1 MLRPE
6 DPDNHQ
12 PSELADYPTV
22 IRLPIHWGDQDA
34 FGHVNNTVPIRWFES
49 SRIAYI
55 DQGCSALLQDSQKMG
70 PILASITCNY
80 RRQLH
85 FPDTVCVGARVS
97 RLGRSSLTM
106 EHVVYSETQQAI
118 AADGSSVIVVFN
130 YETNRPTRIPDEV
143 RLAIEQLEGKVFA
156 GASQATVAA

>member
-1 MLRPE
+1 MMQPE
-6 DPDNHQ
+6 EPDSVQ
-12 PSELADYPTV
+12 PSELAEFPIV
-22 IRLPIHWGDQDA
+22 IRLPIQWGDQDA

-55 DQGCSALLQDSQKMG
+55 ERGCGELLKDSQQMG

-85 FPDTVCVGARVS
+85 FPDTVRVGARVS

-106 EHVVYSETQQAI
+106 DHVVYSEKQQAV

-130 YETNRPTRIPDEV
+130 YEKNRPTRIPDEV
-143 RLAIEQLEGKVFA
+143 RAAIERVEGK
-156 GASQATVAA
+156 SLE

>member
-1 MLRPE
+1 MMKPE
-6 DPDNHQ
+6 VSGGDQPDV
-12 PSELADYPTV
+12 LVDFPTV

-55 DQGCSALLQDSQKMG
+55 GQGCSDLMQDSQKLG

-80 RRQLH
+80 RRQLR
-85 FPDTVCVGARVS
+85 FPDTLRVGARIS

-106 EHVVYSETQQAI
+106 EHVVYSETQQEI

-130 YETNRPTRIPDEV
+130 YETNRPTRISDEV
-143 RLAIEQLEGKVFA
+143 RAAIEQLEGKPFA
-156 GASQATVAA
+156 

>member
-1 MLRPE
+1 MMEPE
-6 DPDNHQ
+6 GRHGDQ
-12 PSELADYPTV
+12 PVELADFPIV
-22 IRLPIHWGDQDA
+22 IRMPIQWGDQDA

-55 DQGCSALLQDSQKMG
+55 ERGCRDLLKDSQQMG

-85 FPDTVCVGARVS
+85 FPDTVRIGARVS

-106 EHVVYSETQQAI
+106 DHVVYSETQQAV

-130 YETNRPTRIPDEV
+130 YEKNRPTRIPDEV
-143 RLAIEQLEGKVFA
+143 RAAIEQVEGRTFE
-156 GASQATVAA
+156 

>member
-1 MLRPE
+1 MLHPE
-6 DPDNHQ
+6 LPGDTQ
-12 PSELADYPTV
+12 PSELAEFPTV

-49 SRIAYI
+49 SRIGYI
-55 DQGCSALLQDSQKMG
+55 EQGCSRLMKDSRRIG
-70 PILASITCNY
+70 PILASIACNY

-85 FPDTVCVGARVS
+85 FPDTVRVGARVS

-118 AADGSSVIVVFN
+118 AADGSSVIVIFN

-143 RLAIEQLEGKVFA
+143 RAAIEQFEGKSFE
-156 GASQATVAA
+156 

>member
-1 MLRPE
+1 MMKPE
-6 DPDNHQ
+6 VTGGDQPD
-12 PSELADYPTV
+12 ELADFPTV

-55 DQGCSALLQDSQKMG
+55 AEGCSDLMQDSQKLG

-80 RRQLH
+80 RRQLR
-85 FPDTVCVGARVS
+85 FPDTVRVGARIS

-118 AADGSSVIVVFN
+118 AADGSSVIVIFN
-130 YETNRPTRIPDEV
+130 YETNRPTRISDEV
-143 RLAIEQLEGKVFA
+143 RAAIEQLEGKSFA
-156 GASQATVAA
+156 

>member
-1 MLRPE
+1 MLNPKL
-6 DPDNHQ
+6 PDDAQ
-12 PSELADYPTV
+12 PSELADFRTV

-49 SRIAYI
+49 SRIDYI
-55 DQGCSALLQDSQKMG
+55 EQGCRGLMKESQKTG

-85 FPDTVCVGARVS
+85 FPDTVRVGARVS

-106 EHVVYSETQQAI
+106 EHVVYSESQQAI
-118 AADGSSVIVVFN
+118 AADGSSVIVIFN

-143 RLAIEQLEGKVFA
+143 RAAIERLEGKSFE
-156 GASQATVAA
+156 Q

>member
-1 MLRPE
+1 MLKPE
-6 DPDNHQ
+6 LPGGGQ
-12 PSELADYPTV
+12 PSELVDFPTV
-22 IRLPIHWGDQDA
+22 IRFPIHWGDQDA

-49 SRIAYI
+49 SRIGYI
-55 DQGCSALLQDSQKMG
+55 EQGCSDLMRNRNEMG

-85 FPDTVCVGARVS
+85 YPDTVRVGARVS

-106 EHVVYSETQQAI
+106 EHVVYSETHGEI
-118 AADGSSVIVVFN
+118 AADGSSVIVIFN

-143 RLAIEQLEGKVFA
+143 RAAIEQVEGHSFD
-156 GASQATVAA
+156 